1 VGEAVVVAVK
11 DPVSLDRALAS
22 FDEVYSRASSLMSTT
37 AVRTEWSAPM
47 APLSAVFIRLGE

>member
-1 VGEAVVVAVK
+1 VGEAVVVAVRVP
-11 DPVSLDRALAS
+11 DLDRALAS

>member
-1 VGEAVVVAVK
+1 VVVAVRVP
-11 DPVSLDRALAS
+11 DLDRALAS